1 MAREGHGA
9 DGKSVYAKKI
19 GTGSVMPVAAKKMG
33 LKGSA
38 TRKSN
43 VDTTLTKLPATVKE
57 AHRLDSRERGRLNTM
72 LRNAFFAE
80 IGLTDG
86 EGMCRDWEPPGS
98 RPRSTGCDL
107 TIGGRVVSSATSSRR
122 AWLRDARHPGT

>member
-80 IGLTDG
+80 FGLSIKDVRGLGAAGIKATLDRVR
-86 EGMCRDWEPPGS
+86 RDDRWQ
-98 RPRSTGCDL
+98 
-107 TIGGRVVSSATSSRR
+107 SSAFCDIKPTG
-122 AWLRDARHPGT
+122 LGPL